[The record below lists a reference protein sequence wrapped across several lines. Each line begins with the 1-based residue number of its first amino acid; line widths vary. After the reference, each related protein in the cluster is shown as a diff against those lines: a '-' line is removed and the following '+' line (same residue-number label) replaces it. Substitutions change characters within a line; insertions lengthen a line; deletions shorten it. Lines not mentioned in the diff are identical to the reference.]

1 MELGLLGLL
10 MARVELELVLE
21 LEAGA
26 WAWRRCRLA

>member
-10 MARVELELVLE
+10 MARVELELVV
-21 LEAGA
+21 EAGA